1 MSFWTGTAKIH
12 ELYTAACGLYVCW
25 LTIRA
30 VTVLVAWMPQG
41 RRVIFQKVKEWSLM
55 VSLEKKCYWIIKI
68 LANGTC
74 FIFGLL
80 ALLCILHFAFQTVL
94 KLLQFTFPLHRLAI
108 FGSQSVWI
116 CLYVYMFKYIYVC
129 IFLFSFKSEY
139 IALLYHVL
147 FVLKDFYIFT

>member
-55 VSLEKKCYWIIKI
+55 VSLMKYFYWSIKEKKKKVDYIIVQI
-68 LANGTC
+68 FLAN
-74 FIFGLL
+74 F
-80 ALLCILHFAFQTVL
+80 AL
-94 KLLQFTFPLHRLAI
+94 
-108 FGSQSVWI
+108 
-116 CLYVYMFKYIYVC
+116 
-129 IFLFSFKSEY
+129 
-139 IALLYHVL
+139 
-147 FVLKDFYIFT
+147 

>member
-55 VSLEKKCYWIIKI
+55 VGSSNRDRSYLTGALDVFPVISL
-68 LANGTC
+68 T
-74 FIFGLL
+74 
-80 ALLCILHFAFQTVL
+80 LHLF
-94 KLLQFTFPLHRLAI
+94 LHYADGVKR
-108 FGSQSVWI
+108 VD
-116 CLYVYMFKYIYVC
+116 
-129 IFLFSFKSEY
+129 FLN
-139 IALLYHVL
+139 
-147 FVLKDFYIFT
+147 